1 MMALQPVSPYVPRST
16 VKSEIRMRS
25 DLPID
30 AGERINIGGEG
41 ERIGG
46 AAKAPGRSLP
56 THHLPRHFLEHVD
69 GGGAV
74 NVAALQPRVADI
86 FKRHEPLSRDN
97 YVQRM
102 HALLDLEELQ
112 SQIDIRQFDMKGG
125 LLHFEL
131 RFFVFTKRLVIYYFR
146 AFIY

>member
-16 VKSEIRMRS
+16 VQSEIRMRS

-30 AGERINIGGEG
+30 AGERIGGAG

-46 AAKAPGRSLP
+46 AARAPGRSLP

-74 NVAALQPRVADI
+74 NVAALRTRVADI

-125 LLHFEL
+125 LLHCEL
-131 RFFVFTKRLVIYYFR
+131 RFLVFTMRLVIYYFR